1 MAERC
6 LNHKL
11 KGVEAI
17 NDRYDYFEERRYA
30 HQSVEDKIETF
41 VYEF

>member
-1 MAERC
+1 MCYLDLRETLGHVAVRC

-17 NDRYDYFEERRYA
+17 YNKHDYDDEVRM
-30 HQSVEDKIETF
+30 QLKI
-41 VYEF
+41 